1 MIRRFVAL
9 LGGFGLVLFLSV
21 SAAAQSTLT
30 ILHTNDTHSALFP
43 FGPQDSLGGIGRA
56 STLIKTLKGQGRD
69 VLVLN
74 AGDVF
79 VGSFEFNK
87 YLGYPE
93 LSIMQGL
100 YDAMALGNHELDL
113 GPDVLAGVLS
123 GQLAGDVPIGLPI
136 LCANIDLSGCPAL
149 KNFIKP
155 YMIKTVGGLKVG
167 LVGVITTDKQNYSDA
182 VAGMLL
188 DPYAAAG
195 DAAYSL
201 KNDQH
206 CDIVICLS
214 HLGVQADQEGLSQV
228 PGIDIIVGG
237 HSHTVLDRPIIAN
250 GKIIVQAGE
259 FGKYLGELKV
269 RVKNGKV
276 DLQKYRLYTIDDD
289 IRTDPSLGGM
299 LGRLKAGIV
308 ADPRFGPVYSKNIAD
323 AKRDLLKAWDE
334 SEHERD
340 TPLGNLVADSLK
352 KGAGA
357 QGFPAD
363 IGLEA
368 NGYIAYEIHK
378 GKVVGNDVM
387 RAVPYG
393 YDPDSGLGFKIDC
406 VLLAGAQLLAGLEY
420 SVTYVEYTD
429 ELSMQV
435 SGLKFRYDSSKPASP
450 AIGVISRLD
459 PASVKVNG
467 QPIQPDGLYWVAL
480 NEQLLAFL
488 RANGLEPFQV
498 MGTGLF
504 EYNLVRD
511 FMHKLGQVDYRTE
524 GRILDTARI
533 KK

>member
-1 MIRRFVAL
+1 MIRRFMIL
-9 LGGFGLVLFLSV
+9 LGGIGFCLFLS
-21 SAAAQSTLT
+21 AAAVAQSTLT

-56 STLIKTLKGQGRD
+56 STLIKSLKGQGRD

-93 LSIMQGL
+93 LAIMQGL

-113 GPDVLAGVLS
+113 GPDALAGVLS
-123 GQLAGDVPIGLPI
+123 GQLAGDAPITLPI
-136 LCANIDLSGCPAL
+136 LCANIDLSGRPAL

-167 LVGVITTDKQNYSDA
+167 LIGVVTTEKQNYSDE

-195 DAAYSL
+195 EAAAIL
-201 KNDQH
+201 KGEKG
-206 CDIVICLS
+206 CDLVICLS
-214 HLGVQADQEGLSQV
+214 HLGLLSDEMGLAQV

-237 HSHTVLDRPIIAN
+237 HSHTALTEPILEN

-276 DLQKYRLYTIDDD
+276 SLQKYTLYAINQK
-289 IRTDPSLGGM
+289 IKSDPTLDAT
-299 LGRLKAGIV
+299 LDYLRDGIV
-308 ADPRFGPVYSKNIAD
+308 ADPRFGPVFSRTVAD
-323 AKRDLLKAWDE
+323 AKKDLDKLWDE
-334 SEHERD
+334 GEHERD
-340 TPLGNLVADSLK
+340 TPLGNLVADALK
-352 KGAGA
+352 KEVREKGYA
-357 QGFPAD
+357 AD
-363 IGLEA
+363 IGMEA
-368 NGYIAYEIHK
+368 NGYIAHKIYK
-378 GKVVGNDVM
+378 GKVVGNDIL

-393 YDPDSGLGFKIDC
+393 YDPASGLGFKVDC
-406 VLLAGAQLLAGLEY
+406 VLLAGAQILAGLEY
-420 SVTYVEYTD
+420 SVSFVEYTD

-435 SGLKFRYDSSKPASP
+435 SGLKFSYDSSKPASP
-450 AIGVISRLD
+450 AIGQISRLD

-467 QPIQPDGLYWVAL
+467 KAIQPEGLYWVAL

-488 RANGLEPFQV
+488 KANGLEPFQV
-498 MGTGLF
+498 LETGLF
-504 EYNLVRD
+504 EYDIVHD
-511 FMHKLGQVDYRTE
+511 FMHKLDRVDYESE
-524 GRILDTARI
+524 GRILDKARI
-533 KK
+533 RK

>member
-1 MIRRFVAL
+1 MIRRLLAL
-9 LGGFGLVLFLSV
+9 LGGIGFCLLL
-21 SAAAQSTLT
+21 SAAAATQSTLT

-56 STLIKTLKGQGRD
+56 STLIKSLKGRD

-93 LSIMQGL
+93 LAIMQGL

-113 GPDVLAGVLS
+113 GPDALAGVLS
-123 GQLAGDVPIGLPI
+123 GQLAGGAPISLPV
-136 LCANIDLSGCPAL
+136 LCANIDLSGHPAL
-149 KNFIKP
+149 NNFIKP
-155 YMIKTVGGLKVG
+155 SMIKSVGGLKVG
-167 LVGVITTDKQNYSDA
+167 LIGVITTDKQNYSDE

-195 DAAYSL
+195 EAAAAL
-201 KNDQH
+201 KNEQG
-206 CDIVICLS
+206 CDVVICLS
-214 HLGVQADQEGLSQV
+214 HLGEAADEAGLSQV

-237 HSHTVLDRPIIAN
+237 HSHTALTEPVRAN

-259 FGKYLGELKV
+259 FGEYLGELKV

-276 DLQKYRLYTIDDD
+276 SLQSYTLHAINQK
-289 IRTDPSLGGM
+289 IKSDPSLDAT
-299 LGRLKAGIV
+299 LDYLRDGIV
-308 ADPRFGPVYSKNIAD
+308 ADPRFGPVYSKTVAD
-323 AKRDLLKAWDE
+323 AKQDLEKTWDE

-340 TPLGNLVADSLK
+340 TPLGNLVADALK
-352 KGAGA
+352 KGARENGYS
-357 QGFPAD
+357 AD
-363 IGLEA
+363 IAMEA
-368 NGYIAYEIHK
+368 NGYIAAKIYK

-393 YDPDSGLGFKIDC
+393 YDPDSGLGFKVDC
-406 VLLAGAQLLAGLEY
+406 VLLAGAQILAGLEY
-420 SVTYVEYTD
+420 SVSFVEYTD

-435 SGLKFRYDSSKPASP
+435 SGLKFSYNSSKPASP
-450 AIGVISRLD
+450 AIGQISRLD

-467 QPIQPDGLYWVAL
+467 QPIQANGLYWVSL

-488 RANGLEPFQV
+488 KANGLEPFQILE
-498 MGTGLF
+498 TGLF

-511 FMHKLGQVDYRTE
+511 FMHKLGRVDYETE
-524 GRILDTARI
+524 GRIKDTARI
-533 KK
+533 RK

>member
-1 MIRRFVAL
+1 
-9 LGGFGLVLFLSV
+9 V
-21 SAAAQSTLT
+21 SAVTQTTLT

-43 FGPQDSLGGIGRA
+43 FGPQDSLGGIARA
-56 STLIKTLKGQGRD
+56 STLIKSLKGQGGN

-93 LSIMQGL
+93 LAIMQGL

-113 GPDVLAGVLS
+113 GPDALAGVLS
-123 GQLAGDVPIGLPI
+123 GQLAGDAAIALPI
-136 LCANIDLSGCPAL
+136 LCANIDLSGSPVL

-155 YMIKTVGGLKVG
+155 YIIKTVGGLKIG
-167 LVGVITTDKQNYSDA
+167 LIGIITTDKQNYSDA

-195 DAAYSL
+195 KAAAVL
-201 KNDQH
+201 KGEKG
-206 CDIVICLS
+206 CDLVICLS
-214 HLGVQADQEGLSQV
+214 HLGVTADEMGLAQV
-228 PGIDIIVGG
+228 PGIDIIIGG
-237 HSHTVLDRPIIAN
+237 HSHTVLTEPIQEN

-269 RVKNGKV
+269 QVKNGKV
-276 DLQKYRLYTIDDD
+276 SLQKYTLYAINHK
-289 IRTDPSLGGM
+289 IKSDPSLDAM
-299 LGRLKAGIV
+299 LDHLRDGIV
-308 ADPRFGPVYSKNIAD
+308 ADPRFGPVYSRTVAD
-323 AKRDLLKAWDE
+323 AKSDLEKYWDE
-334 SEHERD
+334 GEHKRD
-340 TPLGNLVADSLK
+340 TPLGNLVADALK
-352 KGAGA
+352 KGVREKGYS
-357 QGFPAD
+357 AD
-363 IGLEA
+363 IGMEA
-368 NGYIAYEIHK
+368 NGYIAHKIYK

-435 SGLKFRYDSSKPASP
+435 SGLKFSYDSSKPASP
-450 AIGVISRLD
+450 AIGQISRLN

-467 QPIQPDGLYWVAL
+467 HAIQPDGLYWVAL

-488 RANGLEPFQV
+488 KANGLEPFQV
-498 MGTGLF
+498 LETNLF

-511 FMHKLGQVDYRTE
+511 FMQKLDHVDYETE
-524 GRILDTARI
+524 GRITDTARI
-533 KK
+533 RK